1 MHQKVYAVSSW
12 LWPECIQN
20 LNGDS
25 DQKCFL
31 MVEWK
36 SPTNSRVFP
45 ASPQNQVEPKLLWIL
60 LLTAARAPYLVLA
73 PQSIEPGQGQL
84 TSPAVEASSSS
95 HDSCGGGS
103 PCDALIRWK
112 KNVGPG
118 ENADRAHIIPLS
130 IAHRSAYSPRMSK
143 VSSELG
149 AMREELPGTCFLRWC
164 NWQSQQVAAAS
175 TEQQQNV
182 FRLHIVVSSFTS
194 DQVRLR
200 KSGDP
205 SRFPAPLSARSL
217 GLSCCDFAVWVQ
229 TLWTWLLLVYYLAT
243 KTSVES
249 LLCMKARADP
259 TCLTTAAK
267 PAMRTPII
275 QSISQNPA

>member
-25 DQKCFL
+25 DQKCICFL

-73 PQSIEPGQGQL
+73 PQSIEPGQGQP

-95 HDSCGGGS
+95 HDSCGDGS
-103 PCDALIRWK
+103 PCDALISWK
-112 KNVGPG
+112 KYVAPG

-143 VSSELG
+143 VSSSELG

-200 KSGDP
+200 KSEIRQGSLHHFLQGHLDFPVATLLFGCRP
-205 SRFPAPLSARSL
+205 SGLHCSWCIISPPKLPSS
-217 GLSCCDFAVWVQ
+217 LSCAWKREQIQLVWPR
-229 TLWTWLLLVYYLAT
+229 LL
-243 KTSVES
+243 S
-249 LLCMKARADP
+249 LPCER
-259 TCLTTAAK
+259 
-267 PAMRTPII
+267 R
-275 QSISQNPA
+275 SYNP